1 MMGTKIRAFRP
12 LVRVVAN
19 SPAIVDGSDNRVRVC
34 FSPLSSLAGVVVCV
48 AGMPGIQLS
57 LPLFESH
64 HFSSA

>member
-1 MMGTKIRAFRP
+1 PKH
-12 LVRVVAN
+12 LVRVAAN
-19 SPAIVDGSDNRVRVC
+19 SQALVDRSGARIRVC